1 MANLL
6 FLLPGT
12 RQVESASRC
21 GSLQTDYAV
30 YLNRGSCTMAG
41 DITEILESWE
51 FDPDNQVR
59 ILRAADGREVLQVRQ
74 PLGIEQYELDGR
86 PDRKTIEG
94 KECYLDVLQAKLRDH
109 IAANGSDEGFQVSR
123 EQFRMLQNEGIIY
136 YYRYLIL
143 FQIGDFERTVRDTEH
158 NLQTCEM
165 VEKYAESEEDKK
177 EILQYRPYILRMY
190 AIAKAMISLHQQLKA
205 AAREILE
212 SAIEEI
218 ENMPNIDT
226 PAFQFERIRSL
237 KYLRSTLKQVLE
249 QKLSPLDQLKKQLDT
264 AVEEENY
271 ELAAELRDKI
281 RTLKKEFEL

>member
-1 MANLL
+1 M
-6 FLLPGT
+6 
-12 RQVESASRC
+12 S
-21 GSLQTDYAV
+21 
-30 YLNRGSCTMAG
+30 G
-41 DITEILESWE
+41 DITDILQSWE

-59 ILRAADGREVLQVRQ
+59 IIQAADGRDVLQIRQ

-86 PDRKTIEG
+86 PDGKSFEG
-94 KECYLDVLQAKLRDH
+94 RECYLDVVKEKLQEHASALG
-109 IAANGSDEGFQVSR
+109 AEEGFRVSR
-123 EQFRMLQNEGIIY
+123 EQFRLLQNEGILY

-158 NLQTCEM
+158 NLQICDL
-165 VEKYAESEEDKK
+165 VEKHAESEEDKK
-177 EILQYRPYILRMY
+177 EILQYRPYILRMF

-218 ENMPNIDT
+218 ESMPSIDT

-237 KYLRSTLKQVLE
+237 KYLRSTLKQVME
-249 QKLSPLDQLKKQLDT
+249 QKTSPLDQLRKELDT
-264 AVEEENY
+264 AVQEENY

>member
-1 MANLL
+1 
-6 FLLPGT
+6 
-12 RQVESASRC
+12 
-21 GSLQTDYAV
+21 
-30 YLNRGSCTMAG
+30 MAG
-41 DITEILESWE
+41 DITDILKSWE

-59 ILRAADGREVLQVRQ
+59 IIQANDGREVLQIRQ

-86 PDRKTIEG
+86 PDGNTDEG
-94 KECYLDVLQAKLRDH
+94 KECYLEVLQEKLQDYTDT
-109 IAANGSDEGFQVSR
+109 NGTDEGFQVSH
-123 EQFRMLQNEGIIY
+123 EQFQLLQNEGIIY
-136 YYRYLIL
+136 YYRYLVL
-143 FQIGDFERTVRDTEH
+143 FQIGDFERTARDTEH
-158 NLQTCEM
+158 NLQICDLLD
-165 VEKYAESEEDKK
+165 KYAENEDDKK
-177 EILQYRPYILRMY
+177 EILQYRPYILRMF

-205 AAREILE
+205 SAKEILE

-249 QKLSPLDQLKKQLDT
+249 QKVSPLAQLKKELDA

>member
-1 MANLL
+1 
-6 FLLPGT
+6 
-12 RQVESASRC
+12 
-21 GSLQTDYAV
+21 
-30 YLNRGSCTMAG
+30 MAG
-41 DITEILESWE
+41 DITDILKSWE

-59 ILRAADGREVLQVRQ
+59 VIQANDGREVMQIRQ

-86 PDRKTIEG
+86 PDGKTHEG
-94 KECYLDVLQAKLRDH
+94 KECYLEVLKENLQEYTE
-109 IAANGSDEGFQVSR
+109 ANGTDEGFQVSH
-123 EQFRMLQNEGIIY
+123 EQFQLLQNEGIIY
-136 YYRYLIL
+136 YYRYLVL
-143 FQIGDFERTVRDTEH
+143 FQIGDFERTARDTEH
-158 NLQTCEM
+158 NLQICDLLD
-165 VEKYAESEEDKK
+165 KYAENEDDKK
-177 EILQYRPYILRMY
+177 EILQYRPYILRMF

-205 AAREILE
+205 AAKEILE

-249 QKLSPLDQLKKQLDT
+249 QKVSPLDKLKKELDA

>member
-1 MANLL
+1 M
-6 FLLPGT
+6 T
-12 RQVESASRC
+12 
-21 GSLQTDYAV
+21 
-30 YLNRGSCTMAG
+30 G
-41 DITEILESWE
+41 DITDILKSWE
-51 FDPDNQVR
+51 FDPDNQMRV
-59 ILRAADGREVLQVRQ
+59 IQANDGREVLQIRQ

-86 PDRKTIEG
+86 PDGSTYEG
-94 KECYLDVLQAKLRDH
+94 KECYLEALQEKLQDYTD
-109 IAANGSDEGFQVSR
+109 ANGTDEGFQVSH
-123 EQFRMLQNEGIIY
+123 EQFQLLQNEGIIY
-136 YYRYLIL
+136 YYRYLVL
-143 FQIGDFERTVRDTEH
+143 FQIGDFERTARDTEH
-158 NLQTCEM
+158 NLQICDLLD
-165 VEKYAESEEDKK
+165 KYAENEDDKK
-177 EILQYRPYILRMY
+177 EMLQYRPYILRMF

-205 AAREILE
+205 AAKEILE

-249 QKLSPLDQLKKQLDT
+249 QKLSPLDQLKKKLEA

>member
-1 MANLL
+1 
-6 FLLPGT
+6 
-12 RQVESASRC
+12 
-21 GSLQTDYAV
+21 
-30 YLNRGSCTMAG
+30 MAG
-41 DITEILESWE
+41 DITDILESWE

-59 ILRAADGREVLQVRQ
+59 IIQADDGRDVLQIRQ

-86 PDRKTIEG
+86 PDGKTMDG
-94 KECYLDVLQAKLRDH
+94 GECYLAVLQERLQQH
-109 IAANGSDEGFQVSR
+109 IETEGTDREFRVSR
-123 EQFRMLQNEGIIY
+123 EQFRRLQNEGIIY

-158 NLQTCEM
+158 NLQICDL
-165 VEKYAESEEDKK
+165 VEKYAESDEDKN
-177 EILQYRPYILRMY
+177 EILQYRPYILRMF

-212 SAIEEI
+212 SAIDEI
-218 ENMPNIDT
+218 ENMASIDT

-249 QKLSPLDQLKKQLDT
+249 QKMSPLDQLKHELES

-281 RTLKKEFEL
+281 RTLKKELEL